1 MGGAD
6 RGGGGT
12 VTELLEG
19 IVEVRTGVDERPV
32 AIRDGSRWVPV
43 AEVVN
48 AWRVETDWWR
58 IPVGRDYVRCLLDD
72 GDCVDLYRDL
82 ETGAWHR
89 ERRYD

>member
-1 MGGAD
+1 VGGAD

-19 IVEVRTGVDERPV
+19 IVEVRTGADGRPV
-32 AIRDGSRWVPV
+32 AIGNGSGWVPV

-82 ETGAWHR
+82 KTGAWHR